1 MKITSLIKEVMD
13 IKEHDY
19 DSEYMNQLKNKISLI
34 GEPLIREK
42 LLSML
47 VRTEYNDSMDL
58 REKRI
63 MLYEERLKQ
72 LKGE

>member
-1 MKITSLIKEVMD
+1 
-13 IKEHDY
+13 
-19 DSEYMNQLKNKISLI
+19 MNQLKNKISLI
-34 GEPLIREK
+34 GEPLSREK

>member
-1 MKITSLIKEVMD
+1 MKITLIKEVMD

>member
-47 VRTEYNDSMDL
+47 VKN
-58 REKRI
+58 RI
-63 MLYEERLKQ
+63 
-72 LKGE
+72 